1 LPFGFFAFEIL
12 HFPVTRLPT
21 AVFLAAISVAH
32 CVTDVVPTGTCPL
45 VAQLLRVQGPLPG
58 KAGKEVAAALGA
70 PVAIAV
76 VVVLVSLLGD
86 EAELPKPLTKTGV
99 KEFVVEPLPSAP

>member
-1 LPFGFFAFEIL
+1 
-12 HFPVTRLPT
+12 
-21 AVFLAAISVAH
+21 
-32 CVTDVVPTGTCPL
+32 
-45 VAQLLRVQGPLPG
+45 LPG

-70 PVAIAV
+70 PDVAVPAP
-76 VVVLVSLLGD
+76 VSLLGD

>member
-70 PVAIAV
+70 PDVAVPAP
-76 VVVLVSLLGD
+76 VSLLGG
-86 EAELPKPLTKTGV
+86 EVELPKPLTKTGV
-99 KEFVVEPLPSAP
+99 EESVVEPSPS

>member
-1 LPFGFFAFEIL
+1 
-12 HFPVTRLPT
+12 
-21 AVFLAAISVAH
+21 
-32 CVTDVVPTGTCPL
+32 L

-70 PVAIAV
+70 PDGAV
-76 VVVLVSLLGD
+76 PAPVSPLGD